1 MNISGPFIRRP
12 IGTILLSL
20 GLFVGGVLAYL
31 QLGVASLPN
40 LEFPVIFVIANQPG
54 ADAANMASTVAAPL
68 ERHLG
73 QISGIDQM
81 GSNSREGT
89 AVVIM
94 FFDSDKNIDGAARD
108 VQAAINAAQ
117 ADLPS
122 GLRTAP
128 VYRKANPNNS
138 PVLLLALRSKSQP
151 MANLYNMADSLLAQ
165 RVRQLPGV
173 ADVSI
178 AGGATPA
185 VRVDLDLKQL
195 TSMGLSA
202 DQVRNAISAANVTS
216 PQGHLS
222 DGETTMAISASDSLQ
237 MASQFADLIIAVRA
251 GVPIRLRDVA
261 TVSDGQESASQAA
274 WFNGERSILLVI
286 TKQSDANVIQ
296 TVDSILGELPLMRS
310 WLPDDVELTPF
321 NDRTGTI
328 RASITEVQITMLI
341 SLTLVVL
348 TLLLFLRRA
357 APTIIAA
364 VSIPLS
370 LAGAFVT
377 MYAFGFT
384 LDNLTLMALVISIG
398 FVVDDAIVV
407 IENVVR
413 HLDMGKSRLQA
424 ALDGA
429 REIGFTIVSITAS
442 LIAVFVPLLFMG
454 GFLGLMLHSF
464 AVTIAAA
471 IAISALV
478 SLTLTASLC
487 GRYLPL
493 HHAPPKPTRLNRWI
507 DGFHSGMM
515 NGYRSGLDWS
525 LKHPRLMSL
534 QPLLLVVL
542 TVWLAGFLKFGFLP
556 PQDTGAM
563 EGTVVADASISFEG
577 MSDLQRRVAD
587 LIAKD
592 PAVDSVGSTVGT
604 GGPGARRNRGQ
615 LYINLKPL
623 NAGRD
628 ASTFVVL
635 RRLSDATANIPGI
648 QLRLRPVQDFG
659 GGGGPRGGDSQYSF
673 SLKGG
678 SYEQLIE
685 WGPKLAS
692 QLRKLTQFKD
702 VGTELDDGGIQQN
715 LTIDRDTASRLGVS
729 IGAIDSVLYNAFG
742 ERQISTIYS
751 DLNQYR
757 VVLNAITGE
766 NAGVDTIRNLYV
778 RSSTGKMVPMSSLV
792 TIAPSRAPLTV
803 QHDFQ
808 FSVFDVTF
816 NLAEGVSMG
825 EAVPLVQAT
834 MSELRMPGDIKGEFG
849 GDFRRFQQQ
858 QSGQGI
864 LILAAII
871 AVYLVL
877 GILYESLIHPVTIL
891 STLPAAG
898 VGALLAMLV
907 TDTELSIV
915 SVIAIVL
922 LIGIVKKNAI
932 MMIDFA
938 LNAQRNEGLS
948 PLEAIR
954 EAGLVRFRPIMMTSL
969 VAILGALPLA
979 IGFGVGSELRTP
991 LGIAMIGGL
1000 LVSQSLTLF
1009 STPALYLV
1017 FARWSE
1023 RRRERRAAKKA
1034 AKATA
1039 LIKSK
1044 RDDDGFSLT

>member
-1 MNISGPFIRRP
+1 MNISAPFIRRP
-12 IGTILLSL
+12 IGTILLAL
-20 GLFVGGVLAYL
+20 GLFVGGVLAYM
-31 QLGVASLPN
+31 QLGVAALPN
-40 LEFPVIFVIANQPG
+40 LEFPVIFVIASQPG

-81 GSNSREGT
+81 GSNNREGT

-94 FFDSDKNIDGAARD
+94 YFDGAKNIDGAARD

-122 GLRTAP
+122 GLRNAP

-138 PVLLLALRSKSQP
+138 PVLLLALRSKSHT
-151 MANLYNMADSLLAQ
+151 MADLYNMADSLLAQ

-185 VRVDLDLKQL
+185 VRVDVDLKQL

-202 DQVRNAISAANVTS
+202 DQVRNAIAAANVTS
-216 PQGHLS
+216 PQGYLS
-222 DGETTMAISASDSLQ
+222 DYNTTMAISASGSLQ
-237 MASQFADLIIAVRA
+237 TANQFADLVVAVRA
-251 GVPIRLRDVA
+251 GVPIRLRDIA
-261 TVSDGQESASQAA
+261 KVSDGQESAGQAA

-296 TVDSILGELPLMRS
+296 TVDSIRDQLPLMRS
-310 WLPDDVELTPF
+310 WLPDDVQLTPF

-328 RASITEVQITMLI
+328 RASIMEVQITMLI

-348 TLLLFLRRA
+348 TLLLFLRRI
-357 APTIIAA
+357 APTVIAA

-377 MYAFGFT
+377 MYYFNFT

-429 REIGFTIVSITAS
+429 HEIGFTIVSITAS
-442 LIAVFVPLLFMG
+442 LIAVFLPLLFMP
-454 GFLGLMLHSF
+454 GFLGMMLHSF
-464 AVTIAAA
+464 AVTISAA
-471 IAISALV
+471 IAISAAV
-478 SLTLTASLC
+478 SLTLTAALC

-493 HHAPPKPTRLNRWI
+493 RHVAPKPTWLNRWI
-507 DGFHSGMM
+507 DGFHSGMLK
-515 NGYRSGLDWS
+515 GYRRGLDWS
-525 LKHPRLMSL
+525 LAHPRLMSV
-534 QPLLLVVL
+534 QPIVLVVL
-542 TVWLAGFLKFGFLP
+542 TIWLAGFLKFGFLP
-556 PQDTGAM
+556 PQDTGAI

-587 LIAKD
+587 AIAAD

-623 NAGRD
+623 NDGRD
-628 ASTFVVL
+628 VSTFAVL
-635 RRLSDATANIPGI
+635 SRLSNQTANIPGI

-659 GGGGPRGGDSQYSF
+659 GGGGPRGSDSQYSF

-678 SYEQLIE
+678 NYEQLLE
-685 WGPKLAS
+685 WGPKLAA
-692 QLRKLTQFKD
+692 QLKTLKQFKE
-702 VGTELDDGGIQQN
+702 VGTAIDDGGLQQN

-742 ERQISTIYS
+742 ERQNSTIYS

-757 VVLNAITGE
+757 VVLNAVTGD
-766 NAGVDTIRNLYV
+766 NPGVDTIRNLYV
-778 RSSTGKMVPMSSLV
+778 RSSSGKMVPLSAMV
-792 TIAPSRAPLTV
+792 TIAPSLAPLTV

-834 MSELRMPGDIKGEFG
+834 MRDMRMPGDIKGEFG

-864 LILAAII
+864 LIIAAII

-877 GILYESLIHPVTIL
+877 GMLYESLIHPVTIL

-907 TDTELSIV
+907 TGTELSVV

-938 LNAQRNEGLS
+938 LNAQRKQGMT

-954 EAGLVRFRPIMMTSL
+954 EAGLVRFRPIMMTSM
-969 VAILGALPLA
+969 VAILGAFPLA

-1023 RRRERRAAKKA
+1023 RRHERRAAKLA
-1034 AKATA
+1034 ARMAKDRDDRTA
-1039 LIKSK
+1039 LVTPQES
-1044 RDDDGFSLT
+1044 

>member
-1 MNISGPFIRRP
+1 MNISAPFIRRP
-12 IGTILLSL
+12 IGTILLAL
-20 GLFVGGVLAYL
+20 GLFVGGVLAYM

-81 GSNSREGT
+81 GSNNREGT

-94 FFDSDKNIDGAARD
+94 FFDSGKNIDGAARD

-151 MANLYNMADSLLAQ
+151 MANLYNMADSLLSQ

-222 DGETTMAISASDSLQ
+222 DGNTTMAISASDSLQ

-251 GVPIRLRDVA
+251 GVPIHLRDVA
-261 TVSDGQESASQAA
+261 KVSDGQESANQAA

-296 TVDSILGELPLMRS
+296 TVDSILDQLPLMRS

-377 MYAFGFT
+377 MYSFGFT

-442 LIAVFVPLLFMG
+442 LIAVFLPLLFMG

-507 DGFHSGMM
+507 DGFHSGML

-534 QPLLLVVL
+534 QPLLLVAL
-542 TVWLAGFLKFGFLP
+542 TIWLATFLKFGFLP

-577 MSDLQRRVAD
+577 MSQLQSRVAD

-592 PAVDSVGSTVGT
+592 PAVESVGSTVGT

-623 NAGRD
+623 NEGRKV
-628 ASTFVVL
+628 STFVVL
-635 RRLSDATANIPGI
+635 RRLSEATANIPGI

-685 WGPKLAS
+685 WGPKLAT
-692 QLRKLTQFKD
+692 QLRKLKQFKD

-757 VVLNAITGE
+757 VVLNAVTGD
-766 NAGVDTIRNLYV
+766 NPGVDTIRNLYV
-778 RSSTGKMVPMSSLV
+778 RSSSGKMVPMKTLV

-816 NLAEGVSMG
+816 NLAEGISMG

-1023 RRRERRAAKKA
+1023 RRRERRAAKQA
-1034 AKATA
+1034 ARAMLHKQPTDQTA
-1039 LIKSK
+1039 
-1044 RDDDGFSLT
+1044 